1 MNKNE
6 FTVSS
11 FSVLNHVHRTKCTAY
26 DCEYVSLAES
36 LKVPLITRN
45 KEILKRFPNLAVRLE
60 DYV

>member
-11 FSVLNHVHRTKCTAY
+11 FSVLNHAHLTKCTAY
-26 DCEYVSLAES
+26 DGEYVSLTES